1 MRPKNKN
8 NCHVEPIINEGY
20 DKLCENDISN

>member
-8 NCHVEPIINEGY
+8 NCHFESIINEGY
-20 DKLCENDISN
+20 DKICEDNISN